1 MIAVND
7 VIDGRFHLR
16 KSLGSGAWGELFAA
30 DDRPRYGAL
39 AGGLSGDRTIAA
51 GHRVFL
57 EVVLPS
63 SLPPGITVDT
73 VEREMKAFK
82 NAAGSHLVTCLDCG
96 RENGGR
102 VPGLTYLAME
112 SWGESLEDRQQTPN
126 TLTIQDVEAI
136 AQDAAMALA
145 ALHARGL
152 PHHGIHPRR
161 IVKVGDYW
169 KLAPSGPT
177 AALGP
182 RIVSPENKIGPAED
196 VYALALT
203 ILHAFLV
210 ADGQV
215 IALDDVVIDHE
226 RLLANAPEAW
236 RRPLARCLVKD
247 PNRRGTVQDFV
258 TPVSAPL
265 KPVIDWIAE
274 SSDNGNRDAGT
285 AKATSGN
292 RNVTSL
298 EQQKRDL
305 DIQIERLNAEIQ
317 AARDNRVIRLGVF
330 GVRGSGKSS
339 LLAAWSLFCVDRSDP
354 TRAMQLRF
362 PDDGSLQYLKEVRS
376 PILKEGKSRAT
387 AMAEPKTIRF
397 EIVLDGDAGREVWRI
412 ETMDFSGEFVELM
425 SDKTGVKTFAKQTHE
440 FLQQS
445 HVILCCHR
453 WNDNSQETLEAINR
467 VLANYA
473 SHFILALTR
482 LDERG
487 EVPKSPEELESMLQI
502 LGQDSPVYFGNLIV
516 SIQDIYHRTG
526 RAGIMAICP
535 LGKNFADPRHL
546 PRGRELCVDDLAPVA
561 IHEPLRYA
569 VERRKEVEP
578 GLHKRLQRLKA
589 ELADLDKEVV
599 SARAVDDCRRQ
610 DERKKLRDELT
621 GLRERLLLCLD
632 KGKTPRQEDQHA
644 LMQLSRMAT
653 DLDESAMKHECNELQ
668 KRIANERGRS
678 AAWRQRAIE
687 LLVLV
692 IFAILL
698 GATLLWFAWP
708 RAAE

>member
-1 MIAVND
+1 MFAVND

-39 AGGLSGDRTIAA
+39 AGGLSAGGMMAA
-51 GHRVFL
+51 DHSAFV

-82 NAAGSHLVTCLDCG
+82 NAAGSNLVTCLDCG

-112 SWGESLEDRQQTPN
+112 SWGESLEERLQSLN
-126 TLTIQDVEAI
+126 GLTVQDVEAI

-152 PHHGIHPRR
+152 HHHGIHPKR
-161 IVKVGDYW
+161 IVRVGDFW
-169 KLAPSGPT
+169 KITPSGPT

-196 VYALALT
+196 FYAFGLT
-203 ILHAFLV
+203 ILQAFLV

-215 IALDDVVIDHE
+215 VALDDLATDHE
-226 RLLANAPEAW
+226 RWLANVPEPW
-236 RRPLARCLVKD
+236 RRALARCLVKD
-247 PNRRGTVQDFV
+247 PNRRGTVQDFL

-274 SSDNGNRDAGT
+274 PSDNGSRDAAT
-285 AKATSGN
+285 PKAGN
-292 RNVTSL
+292 QNVTSL

-467 VLANYA
+467 VLANYE

-502 LGQDSPVYFGNLIV
+502 LGQDSPVYFGNLIAN
-516 SIQDIYHRTG
+516 IQDIYHRTG

-546 PRGRELCVDDLAPVA
+546 PRGRELCVDDLAPIA

-578 GLHKRLQRLKA
+578 GLQKQLQRLKA

-599 SARAVDDCRRQ
+599 SARAVHECRRQ

-621 GLRERLLLCLD
+621 ALRERLLLCLD

>member
-1 MIAVND
+1 MFAVND

-39 AGGLSGDRTIAA
+39 AGGLSGGGMMAA
-51 GHRVFL
+51 DHSAFV

-82 NAAGSHLVTCLDCG
+82 NAAGSNLVTCLDCG

-112 SWGESLEDRQQTPN
+112 SWGESLEERLQSPIG
-126 TLTIQDVEAI
+126 LTVQDVEAI
-136 AQDAAMALA
+136 AKDAVMALG

-152 PHHGIHPRR
+152 HHHGIHPKR
-161 IVKVGDYW
+161 IVRVGDSW
-169 KLAPSGPT
+169 KITPSGPT

-182 RIVSPENKIGPAED
+182 RIVSPEKKIGPAED
-196 VYALALT
+196 VYALGLT
-203 ILHAFLV
+203 ILHALLV

-215 IALDDVVIDHE
+215 VALDDLATDHE
-226 RLLANAPEAW
+226 RWLTKVPEQW
-236 RRPLARCLVKD
+236 RRALARCLVKD
-247 PNRRGTVQDFV
+247 PNRRGAVQDFL
-258 TPVSAPL
+258 TPVAAPS
-265 KPVIDWIAE
+265 KPVIDWIGE
-274 SSDNGNRDAGT
+274 PSDNGSRDAAT
-285 AKATSGN
+285 PKAGN
-292 RNVTSL
+292 LNVTSL

-305 DIQIERLNAEIQ
+305 DIQIEKLNAEIQ
-317 AARDNRVIRLGVF
+317 AARGDRVIRLGVF

-387 AMAEPKTIRF
+387 AMAEPKTIHF

-487 EVPKSPEELESMLQI
+487 EVPKSPEELESMLQS
-502 LGQDSPVYFGNLIV
+502 LEQDSPIYFGNLIAN
-516 SIQDIYHRTG
+516 IQDIYHRTG

-546 PRGRELCVDDLAPVA
+546 PRGRELCVDDLAPIA

-599 SARAVDDCRRQ
+599 SARAVGECQRQ

-632 KGKTPRQEDQHA
+632 KGKMPRQEDQHA
-644 LMQLSRMAT
+644 LLQLSRMAT

-668 KRIANERGRS
+668 KRITNECGRS